1 MIIHFFKNRAKDR
14 IDFGQLIDEYFD
26 VIENSRIESTDEE
39 VKITINLPQFSCEYY
54 YLITK
59 RSRVSSIYKL
69 NSEYVNI
76 NLLCEIPEVLPQYVM
91 RVILKQV
98 EELCSKFELSIYHS
112 QIDNIKDFKLFEI
125 LQLLIKE
132 RTRYLHDNINEP
144 VYKINEYILNQVC
157 LYQQIVDRLP
167 SLVSNDVI
175 PCNYITLIDK
185 QTKKVEFAINWKVE
199 QPIVFPPQL
208 SYIQVEEEENLI
220 ALIPASVFFKYV
232 TRFTY
237 EIKDKTV
244 DLKMM
249 YLDEKG
255 CKKARK
261 LLKKMKKSM
270 VSISNFDVI
279 SLTNLIEE

>member
-1 MIIHFFKNRAKDR
+1 MILHFFKNRAKDR
-14 IDFGQLIDEYFD
+14 IDFSALIDDYFD
-26 VIENSRIESTDEE
+26 KIENSKIESTDEE
-39 VKITINLPQFSCEYY
+39 LRITINLPRFSCSYY
-54 YLITK
+54 FLITK

-76 NLLCEIPEVLPQYVM
+76 NLLCEIPELLPRYVM
-91 RVILKQV
+91 RVILKQI
-98 EELCSKFELSIYHS
+98 EELCVKFELAVYHD
-112 QIDNIKDFKLFEI
+112 QIDNIKEFKLFEI
-125 LQLLIKE
+125 LQLLIKD
-132 RTRYLHDNINEP
+132 RSRYLQENENLVVYP
-144 VYKINEYILNQVC
+144 VPEHILNQIC
-157 LYQQIVDRLP
+157 LYQMISDRLP
-167 SLVSNDVI
+167 TYVSNDLV
-175 PCNYITLIDK
+175 PCNYINLIDRTTK
-185 QTKKVEFAINWKVE
+185 QVEFAINWKVE

-220 ALIPASVFFKYV
+220 ALIPADIFFKYA

-255 CKKARK
+255 CHKVKK
-261 LLKKMKKSM
+261 LLRKMRKHI
-270 VSISNFDVI
+270 VSISNFEVI

>member
-14 IDFGQLIDEYFD
+14 IDFSQLIDEYFD
-26 VIENSRIESTDEE
+26 LIENSTIESTDEE

-91 RVILKQV
+91 RVILKQI
-98 EELCSKFELSIYHS
+98 EELCSKFELSIYHD

-125 LQLLIKE
+125 LQLLIRE
-132 RTRYLHDNINEP
+132 RNKYLHENASDSYYRIPEH
-144 VYKINEYILNQVC
+144 ILNQVC

-167 SLVSNDVI
+167 SHVNNEVI

-185 QTKKVEFAINWKVE
+185 YSKKVEFAINWKVE
-199 QPIVFPPQL
+199 QPIIFPPQL
-208 SYIQVEEEENLI
+208 SFVQVEEEENLI
-220 ALIPASVFFKYV
+220 ALIPADIFFKYA

-255 CKKARK
+255 CKKVKK
-261 LLKKMKKSM
+261 LLKKMKKHM

-279 SLTNLIEE
+279 SITNLIEE

>member
-14 IDFGQLIDEYFD
+14 IDFAQLIDEYFD
-26 VIENSRIESTDEE
+26 YIENSTIESTEEE

-91 RVILKQV
+91 RVILKQM
-98 EELCSKFELSIYHS
+98 EELCSKFELSIYHD

-132 RTRYLHDNINEP
+132 RTKYLHENPNNSVHRIPEH
-144 VYKINEYILNQVC
+144 ILNQVC
-157 LYQQIVDRLP
+157 LYQLIVDRLP

-175 PCNYITLIDK
+175 PCSYITLMDK
-185 QTKKVEFAINWKVE
+185 YSKHIEFAINWKVE
-199 QPIVFPPQL
+199 QPIVFPPEL
-208 SYIQVEEEENLI
+208 SYVQVEEEENLI
-220 ALIPASVFFKYV
+220 TLIPADVFFKYA

-255 CKKARK
+255 CKKVKK
-261 LLKKMKKSM
+261 LLKKMKKHL
-270 VSISNFDVI
+270 VSISNFEII

>member
-14 IDFGQLIDEYFD
+14 IDFSQLIDEYFD
-26 VIENSRIESTDEE
+26 LIENSTIESTDEE
-39 VKITINLPQFSCEYY
+39 VKITINLPQFSCEYS

-91 RVILKQV
+91 RVILKQI
-98 EELCSKFELSIYHS
+98 EELCSKFELSIYHD

-132 RTRYLHDNINEP
+132 RNKYLHENPTNE
-144 VYKINEYILNQVC
+144 VYRIPEHILNQVC

-167 SLVSNDVI
+167 SHVNNEVI

-185 QTKKVEFAINWKVE
+185 YSKKVEFAINWKVE
-199 QPIVFPPQL
+199 QPIIFPPLL
-208 SYIQVEEEENLI
+208 SYVQVEEEENLI
-220 ALIPASVFFKYV
+220 ALIPADIFFKYA
-232 TRFTY
+232 TRYTY

-255 CKKARK
+255 CKKVKK
-261 LLKKMKKSM
+261 LLKKMRKHIQ
-270 VSISNFDVI
+270 SISNFDVI

>member
-14 IDFGQLIDEYFD
+14 IDFSQLIDDYFD
-26 VIENSRIESTDEE
+26 SIENSKIESTDEE
-39 VKITINLPQFSCEYY
+39 LKVTINLPQFACEYT

-69 NSEYVNI
+69 NSEFVNI

-91 RVILKQV
+91 RIILKQID
-98 EELCSKFELSIYHS
+98 ELCEKFELSIYHD
-112 QIDNIKDFKLFEI
+112 QIDNIKEFKLFEL

-132 RTRYLHDNINEP
+132 RTKYLKENPNYVTYSIPEH
-144 VYKINEYILNQVC
+144 ILNQVC
-157 LYQQIVDRLP
+157 LYQQICDRLP

-175 PCNYITLIDK
+175 PCNYITLMDK
-185 QTKKVEFAINWKVE
+185 HSKNVEFAINWKVE
-199 QPIVFPPQL
+199 QPVVFPPEL
-208 SYIQVEEEENLI
+208 SYVQVEEEDNLI
-220 ALIPASVFFKYV
+220 VLIPADIFFKYA
-232 TRFTY
+232 TRFTS

-249 YLDEKG
+249 YLNEKG
-255 CKKARK
+255 CLKVKK
-261 LLKKMKKSM
+261 LLKKMKKHL
-270 VSISNFDVI
+270 VSISNFDII